1 MQPFLIP
8 THICNCTIFLFSGHC
23 SATIREKMTTTVKDA
38 SRSASSAS
46 EQPPPPASTRVVGG
60 GQQEIVVV
68 AAENSRLQRHRSY
81 HSQSKTHR
89 RLEKFQESPRHRRA
103 ISVRYVIC
111 DFDFDIFCVIVEIL
125 IFLQDV
131 EKLEINLSYPC
142 KKIT

>member
-1 MQPFLIP
+1 
-8 THICNCTIFLFSGHC
+8 
-23 SATIREKMTTTVKDA
+23 MTTTVKDA

-46 EQPPPPASTRVVGG
+46 SEQPPPLLPPPPASTHRVVGLG
-60 GQQEIVVV
+60 GQQEVKVVVV
-68 AAENSRLQRHRSY
+68 AAENSTRLQRHRSY

>member
-1 MQPFLIP
+1 MSEASF
-8 THICNCTIFLFSGHC
+8 TKERM
-23 SATIREKMTTTVKDA
+23 ATTASEAA
-38 SRSASSAS
+38 SRPQVTASHEA
-46 EQPPPPASTRVVGG
+46 ADST
-60 GQQEIVVV
+60 
-68 AAENSRLQRHRSY
+68 RLQRHRSY